1 MKKHLALIISV
12 LCGMVLFA
20 QQKMQIFEDGNV
32 TYQKSTSEVDSV
44 KFLGTNI
51 FVNEKNGS
59 SQSFSIAGV
68 DSMVFASASDTIFVT
83 FDGSSVSV
91 NDYNWENITYKITG
105 SNIEFTSAQNVKD
118 IVYCLSGS
126 STDGSFTITPDHAF
140 YLVMHNLRLTSAT
153 SSPIVINENL
163 DESYTTN
170 VVLKGTS
177 TLNDA
182 STSSFKGCIYAK
194 SKLKFDESS
203 TGILNVYGNAKH
215 AINSSKKTE
224 IYGGTINIKSA
235 LSDGLNSDGLQMYGG
250 ALNIEN
256 TAGDGVDVSEIV
268 EIENGSLTI
277 NSSVDD
283 VNGLKSDSI
292 ISIRGGSV
300 NIAMTGAGSKAIKN
314 GNAPLEILGGELILS
329 ADGGSFYD
337 GTDYSFAAGIKSE
350 YGVILGGGTTKIT
363 STGEAAKGISSDNTI
378 EISNGTLNIDMT
390 GAPYIVTG
398 DTTTVAGLK
407 ADGEITVAGGNTT
420 ITLGSNST
428 ASKGISTKTNL
439 LMTSGE
445 LNITNNG
452 GYYSVSSTSTST
464 STGGFRPGG
473 TTTTTTTEYTEGKC
487 ISADANVTLTGGKL
501 TLETTNGAKALKA
514 DANLTVGGVDA
525 SNDLLTI
532 SIKTGS
538 TQTTSSSSTGGFGGF
553 GGGAS
558 STKYA
563 GAPKG
568 FLANLVTI
576 NSGVLT
582 FNTKDDAIHGDNKI
596 TVNGGDITIDATDDG
611 IHSDGDLTINNGSI
625 IVNTAYEGFEGS
637 SIYATGGYTYITST
651 DDAWNVFT
659 SNTGML
665 RVSGGQHWGLS
676 SAGDHDCFDSNG
688 SMEFTGGLVV
698 TCGSSP
704 VDAGDGSNCYQKFTG
719 GALLILGPSS
729 AGMWNQDVK
738 VSYTNGLSNTSCSI
752 SQGTT
757 LCVANSSGKIIAA
770 CKVPNAISKVVFC
783 YGSSLSDYSFYTTTQ
798 NLNFDLFNSQYT
810 ENASMSISNMTKIGG
825 N

>member
-1 MKKHLALIISV
+1 MSS
-12 LCGMVLFA
+12 F
-20 QQKMQIFEDGNV
+20 
-32 TYQKSTSEVDSV
+32 SS
-44 KFLGTNI
+44 
-51 FVNEKNGS
+51 S
-59 SQSFSIAGV
+59 SQ
-68 DSMVFASASDTIFVT
+68 
-83 FDGSSVSV
+83 
-91 NDYNWENITYKITG
+91 
-105 SNIEFTSAQNVKD
+105 
-118 IVYCLSGS
+118 
-126 STDGSFTITPDHAF
+126 
-140 YLVMHNLRLTSAT
+140 
-153 SSPIVINENL
+153 
-163 DESYTTN
+163 
-170 VVLKGTS
+170 
-177 TLNDA
+177 
-182 STSSFKGCIYAK
+182 
-194 SKLKFDESS
+194 
-203 TGILNVYGNAKH
+203 
-215 AINSSKKTE
+215 
-224 IYGGTINIKSA
+224 
-235 LSDGLNSDGLQMYGG
+235 
-250 ALNIEN
+250 
-256 TAGDGVDVSEIV
+256 
-268 EIENGSLTI
+268 
-277 NSSVDD
+277 
-283 VNGLKSDSI
+283 
-292 ISIRGGSV
+292 
-300 NIAMTGAGSKAIKN
+300 
-314 GNAPLEILGGELILS
+314 
-329 ADGGSFYD
+329 
-337 GTDYSFAAGIKSE
+337 
-350 YGVILGGGTTKIT
+350 
-363 STGEAAKGISSDNTI
+363 
-378 EISNGTLNIDMT
+378 
-390 GAPYIVTG
+390 
-398 DTTTVAGLK
+398 
-407 ADGEITVAGGNTT
+407 
-420 ITLGSNST
+420 
-428 ASKGISTKTNL
+428 
-439 LMTSGE
+439 
-445 LNITNNG
+445 
-452 GYYSVSSTSTST
+452 
-464 STGGFRPGG
+464 
-473 TTTTTTTEYTEGKC
+473 
-487 ISADANVTLTGGKL
+487 
-501 TLETTNGAKALKA
+501 
-514 DANLTVGGVDA
+514 VDA